1 LLLLPLT
8 SGSKFNIDA
17 DGGEPSPESRPAT
30 SPIMG
35 LNSHHRADLTLW
47 STGRAPQVVAGGGV
61 AAGMEKECI
70 EIQISRRK
78 ACTCNGN
85 EGLLR
90 CHIKMQET

>member
-1 LLLLPLT
+1 
-8 SGSKFNIDA
+8 
-17 DGGEPSPESRPAT
+17 
-30 SPIMG
+30 M
-35 LNSHHRADLTLW
+35 
-47 STGRAPQVVAGGGV
+47 

-90 CHIKMQET
+90 CHIKMQETLAKITGKCSIFVRSPHSSLGGSGSRRQAAR